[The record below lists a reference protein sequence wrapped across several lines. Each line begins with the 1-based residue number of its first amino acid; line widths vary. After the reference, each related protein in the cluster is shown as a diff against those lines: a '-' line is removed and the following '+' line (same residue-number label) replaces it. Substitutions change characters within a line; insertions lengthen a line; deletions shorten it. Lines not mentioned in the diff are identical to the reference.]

1 MRTRAKSNR
10 VGVLLELLWNC
21 AESCTV
27 CIDVLTIP
35 VAGACTSGSEVV
47 LSVLAL
53 ETADVDSANF
63 TQEKRYRSIE
73 DECSPE
79 SWDA

>member
-1 MRTRAKSNR
+1 MKSNR

-27 CIDVLTIP
+27 CIDALTIP
-35 VAGACTSGSEVV
+35 VPGACISGREVV
-47 LSVLAL
+47 LSVLAP

-63 TQEKRYRSIE
+63 SQEREKNKR
-73 DECSPE
+73 
-79 SWDA
+79 

>member
-1 MRTRAKSNR
+1 MKSNR

-35 VAGACTSGSEVV
+35 GPGACISGSEVV
-47 LSVLAL
+47 LSPLAS
-53 ETADVDSANF
+53 ETTDVDSANF
-63 TQEKRYRSIE
+63 SQERDLE
-73 DECSPE
+73 V
-79 SWDA
+79 